1 MIKNYIYII
10 IATLFMYG
18 SVNAATDN
26 SDGGDSLIAYS
37 ADELG
42 LHVSDGCEMMY
53 AGSAAEDVDA
63 NGEVFLRQ
71 YELINEDIMTELTE
85 CIIDKLQL
93 DTFDSNI
100 IYMVLSTPNHKAEL
114 ELKEKGYKYICF
126 SALGEKKLITKKF
139 LFGYISVDK
148 YNIIIIDKIGLKDDE
163 INRLFRKTTRKKRF
177 EVNLK
182 FIPYVGGIDYLYI
195 ANSDWKIYPYL
206 YCGE

>member
-1 MIKNYIYII
+1 MSIHSCIYSLMLVSCVFVTMP
-10 IATLFMYG
+10 AAALTNVPQGGYAVEAS
-18 SVNAATDN
+18 SVESEGRGAAA
-26 SDGGDSLIAYS
+26 I
-37 ADELG
+37 E
-42 LHVSDGCEMMY
+42 E
-53 AGSAAEDVDA
+53 VDA
-63 NGEVFLRQ
+63 NGVVFLRQ
-71 YELINEDIMTELTE
+71 YELINEDILTELTE
-85 CIIDKLQL
+85 CIIDTLQL
-93 DTFDSNI
+93 DTFDTNI

-177 EVNLK
+177 DVNLK

-195 ANSDWKIYPYL
+195 ANSDWKIYPFL